1 MRADKWIQGAGPS
14 DIIKA
19 VPESY
24 LLGDRAVYVD
34 AFVAA
39 KGALSPDGMIPE
51 AGAETA
57 RRALASVDPEIANAK
72 IDLAA
77 IWTNDFVKRA
87 NAKYPK
93 G

>member
-1 MRADKWIQGAGPS
+1 
-14 DIIKA
+14 

-34 AFVAA
+34 AFLAA

-51 AGAETA
+51 KGPETA
-57 RRALASVDPEIANAK
+57 ARALSSIDADVAKAQLDLNAVY
-72 IDLAA
+72 
-77 IWTNDFVKRA
+77 TNDFVKRA
-87 NAKYPK
+87 NARFPK